1 MQLYNRLQLLHSA
14 KWASLGDEES
24 GLAVGEAETNTP
36 DPKDEDFPGTA
47 PALNVVSS
55 FGARGVMRALRLL
68 GGNNGTVGDIN
79 NQGE

>member
-36 DPKDEDFPGTA
+36 DPKDEDFPGYGTGFKCR
-47 PALNVVSS
+47 LFLWGSRGHE
-55 FGARGVMRALRLL
+55 GASAARR
-68 GGNNGTVGDIN
+68 
-79 NQGE
+79 Q